1 MSAEQTAITAQ
12 RLRDAE
18 KALHDLVMGQQAQ
31 VFIDQNGERVE
42 FTPTTVPRLRAYV
55 RELSTVLGKVPLSG
69 AIPTTLT
76 FTTSKGT

>member
-1 MSAEQTAITAQ
+1 MYAEQTAVLSQ
-12 RLRDAE
+12 RLSAAE

-55 RELSTVLGKVPLSG
+55 RELSTALGKVPLSG
-69 AIPTTLT
+69 AVPTSLT